1 MSDFHYDGPLFDAH
15 SHAADEAALKL
26 MVETGSKFGVE
37 RALLILHTAQAA
49 RFREMY
55 PGRFVFA
62 KFFLNTSLCADDF
75 TGVKQEV
82 LAMRE
87 QGYSVAKTHFAPFW
101 RDRIPEGGKPIPPVQ
116 DDGFSSFFD
125 LLSDLKIPVVIHISD
140 PDTYYAT
147 KYSNSQ
153 VYGTKDSHIAEFE
166 KRLSKNQQLRFQ
178 AAHFGAQ
185 PELPRLE
192 NLGRMFDTH
201 PNLCVDTGS
210 ARWMARELGKNVKKA
225 RAFVTRY
232 SRRILFGTDCVART
246 LERDYY
252 EGRFLTERLLWESDV
267 RGVPLPFVDEDTKN
281 SGGTFINGLSLSPAV
296 LKRIY
301 WENALA
307 LYESLPEFP
316 ADRVRFFLELRDS
329 FFLLSVSGCR

>member
-1 MSDFHYDGPLFDAH
+1 LEKDFQYDGPLFDAH
-15 SHAADEAALKL
+15 SHAADEAALRL
-26 MVETGSKFGVE
+26 MVEIGSKFGVE
-37 RALLILHTAQAA
+37 KSLLILHTAELAP
-49 RFREMY
+49 FREMY

-62 KFFLNTSLCADDF
+62 RFFLNTSMGADNF
-75 TGVKQEV
+75 SQVRQEV
-82 LAMRE
+82 VSLRD
-87 QGYSVAKTHFAPFW
+87 QGYSLAKTHFAPFW

-116 DDGFSSFFD
+116 DDTYDSFFD
-125 LLSDLKIPVVIHISD
+125 LLSDLEIPVVIHISD

-153 VYGTKDSHIAEFE
+153 IYGTKESHISEFE

-185 PELPRLE
+185 PEQPRLE
-192 NLGRMFDTH
+192 NLGRMFDTY
-201 PNLCVDTGS
+201 PNLYVDTGS

-225 RAFVTRY
+225 KAFVTRY

-252 EGRFLTERLLWESDV
+252 EGRFLAERLLWESNV

-281 SGGTFINGLSLSPAV
+281 SGGTFINGLSLPQAV

-307 LYESLPEFP
+307 LYQS
-316 ADRVRFFLELRDS
+316 
-329 FFLLSVSGCR
+329 